1 MVGCAPFSLP
11 HFMATTK
18 DTSTRQRIQLTGTT
32 DLYDRYQDK
41 GRLQHRSAEDE
52 MLTRLTTCI
61 EHTSPTALYLDDK
74 ARQELEA
81 ISGRTLK
88 SAKDVV
94 AWARSIA
101 TFSVAGVN
109 VPLSEQLM
117 KRLDSRRFGRSMPE
131 FVSSTTV
138 DLLEKEVGM
147 R

>member
-1 MVGCAPFSLP
+1 
-11 HFMATTK
+11 MATTK
-18 DTSTRQRIQLTGTT
+18 APTRQRVQLSCPT
-32 DLYDRYQDK
+32 DLYDTYEAK
-41 GRLQHRSAEDE
+41 GRLVHRNAEDE
-52 MLTRLTTCI
+52 MLTRLATCI
-61 EHTSPTALYLDDK
+61 DHTSTTALYLDDK

-81 ISGRTLK
+81 IAGRSLK

-117 KRLDSRRFGRSMPE
+117 KRLDSRRFGKSMPE
-131 FVSSTTV
+131 FVSRTTV